1 MDLPPPP
8 SFAGAEL
15 QRFDVPEGC
24 HICFLHLGF
33 QDPAPRCDPVLA
45 TPDSTASRR
54 AFPGGAVA
62 AANFTFPR
70 DDNIPDYDDLA
81 SDHEEDE
88 SGPGHASRGFMRDH
102 CPRSGEARYAIKH
115 VRSDLGGGE
124 EEAVDAAVDLAR
136 EAEFLA
142 ALKHPNVIWIR
153 GTIGAPGHPKF
164 SLVFD
169 RLYDTLGVQMT
180 KWRAERKRHRGKF
193 KGLIGKNQAMLDT
206 LWHDQ
211 MVASYDLSRA
221 MAYLHSRG

>member
-8 SFAGAEL
+8 SFAGAEVEL
-15 QRFDVPEGC
+15 AGALGEGEFCKIYEVQRFDVPEGC

-33 QDPAPRCDPVLA
+33 QDPAPRCNPVLA

-115 VRSDLGGGE
+115 VRSDLGGG
-124 EEAVDAAVDLAR
+124 R
-136 EAEFLA
+136 RRRSTR
-142 ALKHPNVIWIR
+142 PS
-153 GTIGAPGHPKF
+153 T
-164 SLVFD
+164 
-169 RLYDTLGVQMT
+169 
-180 KWRAERKRHRGKF
+180 
-193 KGLIGKNQAMLDT
+193 
-206 LWHDQ
+206 
-211 MVASYDLSRA
+211 
-221 MAYLHSRG
+221 SRGRPSSWRR

>member
-115 VRSDLGGGE
+115 VRSDLGGGGGGGRRGRRPRAGGRVPGGA
-124 EEAVDAAVDLAR
+124 EAPERHLD
-136 EAEFLA
+136 
-142 ALKHPNVIWIR
+142 
-153 GTIGAPGHPKF
+153 PGD
-164 SLVFD
+164 D
-169 RLYDTLGVQMT
+169 R
-180 KWRAERKRHRGKF
+180 RAGPP
-193 KGLIGKNQAMLDT
+193 
-206 LWHDQ
+206 
-211 MVASYDLSRA
+211 
-221 MAYLHSRG
+221 